1 MQFKHAYFYAIIDNV
16 YKIFKEDTMK
26 EIKRYLDNCIGE
38 YSFYFE
44 DILSGYTYSFNEKN
58 IMPSASLIKLP
69 ISIALMK
76 EVELGKISLKDM
88 VVISKEEMVDGSG
101 IIHEFDERMYSLNE
115 LLIAMLIQSDNT
127 AANKLIELLGMNKIN
142 EYIKAMGLKDTV
154 LKRKMMDYA
163 AREKGLENLTTAYD
177 MSSLFKA
184 LHNSTYL
191 LCENSKFLL
200 DILKRQQIRDKIP
213 FYMPMRE
220 WSNIANKTGT
230 LEGIEN
236 DSSLLTISKGN
247 FVFTVMSKSLPNN
260 VYGIVTISR
269 VGKMMWDIIDR
280 NWKKI

>member
-1 MQFKHAYFYAIIDNV
+1 
-16 YKIFKEDTMK
+16 MK

-69 ISIALMK
+69 IAISLMK
-76 EVELGKISLKDM
+76 EVELGKISLKDK
-88 VVISKEEMVDGSG
+88 VEISKEEMVDGSG
-101 IIHEFDERMYSLNE
+101 IIHEFDERMYSINE

-142 EYIKAMGLKDTV
+142 EYIKTMGLKDTV

-191 LCENSKFLL
+191 ICENSKFLL

-230 LEGIEN
+230 LDGIEN
-236 DSSLLTISKGN
+236 DSSLITISKGN

-260 VYGIVTISR
+260 VYGVVTISR

-280 NWKKI
+280 NWKKL